1 MIKLY
6 CTYTGANRFLRSI
19 IVENV
24 GIIKEIDRLGRI
36 VIPKEYRERLG
47 LNKTVE
53 LVLVKDGVL
62 IRSSEYQLIRTEK
75 QEENGN
81 YN

>member
-1 MIKLY
+1 M
-6 CTYTGANRFLRSI
+6 
-19 IVENV
+19 ENV